1 QFDFENETENTLRS
15 TKSKPVQCFP
25 SSDSASSVHRLDDV
39 STGHCHLVRQ
49 SSRGSI
55 VHAAKN
61 QLSAVTNLQVGRH
74 LMRMLGLDPTGGQ
87 NKMFVELK
95 ELVKDKNQDLQWR
108 ETARWIRFEED
119 VEEETERW
127 RRPHIASLSFH
138 SLLELQKLLS
148 HGVVLLDLKQKTL
161 PDIAQQVVEQ
171 MVITDQI
178 KSDDRAHVLRTLL
191 LPH

>member
-1 QFDFENETENTLRS
+1 
-15 TKSKPVQCFP
+15 
-25 SSDSASSVHRLDDV
+25 
-39 STGHCHLVRQ
+39 
-49 SSRGSI
+49 
-55 VHAAKN
+55 
-61 QLSAVTNLQVGRH
+61 
-74 LMRMLGLDPTGGQ
+74 
-87 NKMFVELK
+87 MFVELK

-178 KSDDRAHVLRTLL
+178 KSEDRAHMLRTLL